1 MIKISL
7 LCVLLDRQL
16 ICSSFSLKATKVP
29 LLPLMTFQRWM
40 TNAASWHYQFGLKI
54 QISHDPAQNCVL
66 INVHKVHCFLVNKYN
81 MIKSNI
87 HVPPDRNVICHALQK
102 QNIKKWQLIITLTN
116 NFSRIFPILKS
127 TFILRM
133 RSSNNLGSWY

>member
-1 MIKISL
+1 MY

-29 LLPLMTFQRWM
+29 LLQLWWLFKGEWQMPRHGTINLV
-40 TNAASWHYQFGLKI
+40 LKSRLVMI
-54 QISHDPAQNCVL
+54 QSSENCVL

-87 HVPPDRNVICHALQK
+87 HAPPDRIVICHALQK
-102 QNIKKWQLIITLTN
+102 QNKKVSTN
-116 NFSRIFPILKS
+116 NNTHWQNNFPSLTKLLTLKIQS
-127 TFILRM
+127 ARLFLYM
-133 RSSNNLGSWY
+133 

>member
-1 MIKISL
+1 MC

-29 LLPLMTFQRWM
+29 LLQLWWLFKGEWQMPRHGTINLV
-40 TNAASWHYQFGLKI
+40 LKSRLVMI
-54 QISHDPAQNCVL
+54 QSSENCVL

>member
-1 MIKISL
+1 MY

-29 LLPLMTFQRWM
+29 LLQLWWLFKGEWQMPRHGTINLV
-40 TNAASWHYQFGLKI
+40 LKSRLVMI
-54 QISHDPAQNCVL
+54 QSSENCVL

-87 HVPPDRNVICHALQK
+87 QVPPDRNVICHALQK